1 MMAKKDRFP
10 PGYSASFAPHYES
23 EGSGSSGRID
33 STEDSCAPMRKW
45 IDLNSASRDGFAVPI
60 QIIPV
65 SKLSS
70 FERKSLVLRLTS
82 ELDQIRLL
90 QNKVESQKK
99 KPVNAVAKS
108 SSSDIL
114 SCNNAQQKGLQV
126 GNVKK
131 PSGLGSGPGKKGRGW
146 NRGITGRF
154 ESANQNTRVNANAG
168 LLKQCES
175 LLKKLMSQ
183 QYAWVFN
190 TPVDVVKLDIPDYF
204 DVIKNPMDLGTIK
217 SKLTSGKY
225 SSPLEFLADVRLTF
239 TNAKTYNP
247 PGTDVHIMADTL
259 SQFFELR
266 WKAIEKKLVV
276 STSQSLPEKSGIL
289 EETEI
294 AKPLAPSKKRK
305 LSPRLHEAMQEPIKR
320 KMTDEEKYKL
330 SSELEDFL
338 GDLPDSIID
347 LLRAQTSNRGDGGED
362 EIEIDIDDLSD
373 DTLFTLRKLLDDHS
387 QEKQKNLA
395 KSEACEIELPNVS
408 GLSNSSLQIDKGI
421 DPIDED
427 VDVGGNEAPVT
438 SYPPVLIDKD
448 IGGRAEEC
456 NEAGPDSDRGS
467 ECSKG
472 SSAVKQ
478 VKDDIGQTADSHKK
492 GDIDEV
498 VGGHPSVSG
507 LDQLEQ
513 GSQLKPYSSDSDGQ
527 LDGES
532 GQTERQVSPDKQYR
546 AALLKNRFAD
556 TILKAREK
564 TLSQVGYIWLHLK
577 SFASINLHS
586 VCHMIVLS
594 YTCQDDKADPDK
606 LRREREELEMH
617 KKREKARLQAEARAA
632 EDARRRAE
640 AEAAAE
646 AKRRRELEREA
657 AREALLKMEKTVEI
671 NENSRFLED
680 LEMLRAA
687 PTEQLPSSVDES
699 SPDNSQDGFGNF
711 NFGGSNPL
719 EQLGL
724 YMKVD
729 EEEEEGE
736 PPSIPNVMDDVEE
749 GEID

>member
-10 PGYSASFAPHYES
+10 PGYSSSFAPHYES

-33 STEDSCAPMRKW
+33 SAEDCSALTRKW

-60 QIIPV
+60 QVIPL

-70 FERKSLVLRLTS
+70 YERKSLVLRLTS
-82 ELDQIRLL
+82 ELEQIRIL
-90 QNKVESQKK
+90 QNKVESQKRRTAI
-99 KPVNAVAKS
+99 AVTKS

-114 SCNNAQQKGLQV
+114 SCSNAQQKGLQA

-131 PSGLGSGPGKKGRGW
+131 SSVLGSGPGKKARGW

-154 ESANQNTRVNANAG
+154 ESAHTGVNANAG
-168 LLKQCES
+168 LLKQCDS

-190 TPVDVVKLDIPDYF
+190 TPVDVVKLNIPDYF

-217 SKLTSGKY
+217 SKLASGKY
-225 SSPLEFLADVRLTF
+225 PSPLDFLADVRLTF

-247 PGTDVHIMADTL
+247 PGTDVHIMADTM

-266 WKAIEKKLVV
+266 WKTIEKKLLG
-276 STSQSLPEKSGIL
+276 STSQSLPGKSGIL

-294 AKPLAPSKKRK
+294 TKPLPPSKKRK
-305 LSPRLHEAMQEPIKR
+305 LSPTVGEVMQEPTKH
-320 KMTDEEKYKL
+320 KMTDEEKHKL
-330 SSELEDFL
+330 SSELEDLL
-338 GDLPDSIID
+338 GDLPDSIVD
-347 LLRAQTSNRGDGGED
+347 FLRAQTSNGGNGGED

-373 DTLFTLRKLLDDHS
+373 DTLFTLRKLLDDHL
-387 QEKQKNLA
+387 QEKQKNHA

-408 GLSNSSLQIDKGI
+408 GLSNSSLRVEKGN
-421 DPIDED
+421 DPTDED
-427 VDVGGNEAPVT
+427 VDIGGNEAPVT
-438 SYPPVLIDKD
+438 SYPPVQIDKD
-448 IGGRAEEC
+448 AGGRAEEC

-467 ECSKG
+467 ECSKD

-478 VKDDIGQTADSHKK
+478 VQDDIGQTVDSEKK
-492 GDIDEV
+492 GDADEL
-498 VGGHPSVSG
+498 VGGHASVSG

-513 GSQLKPYSSDSDGQ
+513 GSQLRPYSSDSDGQ

-532 GQTERQVSPDKQYR
+532 AQAERQVSPDKLYR

-564 TLSQVGYIWLHLK
+564 TL
-577 SFASINLHS
+577 N
-586 VCHMIVLS
+586 
-594 YTCQDDKADPDK
+594 QDDKADPEL

-617 KKREKARLQAEARAA
+617 KRREKARLQAEARAA
-632 EDARRRAE
+632 EDARKRAE

-680 LEMLRAA
+680 LEMLRAVA
-687 PTEQLPSSVDES
+687 PEQLPSSVDET
-699 SPDNSQDGFGNF
+699 SPDHSPDGFGSF
-711 NFGGSNPL
+711 KFGGSNPL

-724 YMKVD
+724 YMKADD
-729 EEEEEGE
+729 EEEEAD
-736 PPSIPNVMDDVEE
+736 PPSIPNAVGDVEE

>member
-33 STEDSCAPMRKW
+33 SAEDSSVPMRKL

-60 QIIPV
+60 QIIPL

-82 ELDQIRLL
+82 ELEQIRFL
-90 QNKVESQKK
+90 QNKVDSQKK
-99 KPVNAVAKS
+99 KSVTAVTKS

-114 SCNNAQQKGLQV
+114 SCNNPQQKAPQV

-131 PSGLGSGPGKKGRGW
+131 TSGSSGPGKKGRGW

-154 ESANQNTRVNANAG
+154 ESANQNGRVNANAG

-183 QYAWVFN
+183 QFAWVFN
-190 TPVDVVKLDIPDYF
+190 TPVDVVKLNIPDYF

-217 SKLTSGKY
+217 SKLTAGKY
-225 SSPLEFLADVRLTF
+225 SSPLDFLADVRLTF

-247 PGTDVHIMADTL
+247 PGTDVHIMAETM

-266 WKAIEKKLVV
+266 WKSMEKKLVQ
-276 STSQSLPEKSGIL
+276 STSQSLLEKSGTV

-294 AKPLAPSKKRK
+294 PKSSAPAKKRK
-305 LSPRLHEAMQEPIKR
+305 LSPAVREPVQEPIKR
-320 KMTDEEKYKL
+320 KMSDEEKHKL
-330 SSELEDFL
+330 STELEDL
-338 GDLPDSIID
+338 LADLPESIID
-347 LLRAQTSNRGDGGED
+347 FLRAQTSNGGDGGED

-373 DTLFTLRKLLDDHS
+373 DTLFTLRKLLDDHL
-387 QEKQKNLA
+387 QEKQKNLL

-408 GLSNSSLQIDKGI
+408 GLSNSSLQVDKGNN
-421 DPIDED
+421 PIDED
-427 VDVGGNEAPVT
+427 VDIGGNEAPVT

-448 IGGRAEEC
+448 AGGRAEEC
-456 NEAGPDSDRGS
+456 NEPGPDSDRGS
-467 ECSKG
+467 ECSRG
-472 SSAVKQ
+472 SSAAKLVQ
-478 VKDDIGQTADSHKK
+478 DDNGQTGDADKE
-492 GDIDEV
+492 GDTGELAD
-498 VGGHPSVSG
+498 GNPSVSG

-513 GSQLKPYSSDSDGQ
+513 GSQQKPYSSDSDGQ
-527 LDGES
+527 PDGEIA
-532 GQTERQVSPDKQYR
+532 QNERQVSPDKLYR
-546 AALLKNRFAD
+546 AAFLKERFLD

-564 TLSQVGYIWLHLK
+564 TLSQ
-577 SFASINLHS
+577 
-586 VCHMIVLS
+586 
-594 YTCQDDKADPDK
+594 DDKADPEK

-617 KKREKARLQAEARAA
+617 RKREKARLQAEARAA
-632 EDARRRAE
+632 EDARKRAE

-687 PTEQLPSSVDES
+687 GPEQLPSSVEET
-699 SPDNSQDGFGNF
+699 SPAHSQDGFGSF
-711 NFGGSNPL
+711 KFGGSNPL

-729 EEEEEGE
+729 EDEEEGDL
-736 PPSIPNVMDDVEE
+736 PSIPNVVHDVEE

>member
-10 PGYSASFAPHYES
+10 PGYSATFAPHYES

-131 PSGLGSGPGKKGRGW
+131 PSGLGTGPGKKGRGW

-266 WKAIEKKLVV
+266 WKAIEKKL
-276 STSQSLPEKSGIL
+276 
-289 EETEI
+289 
-294 AKPLAPSKKRK
+294 PLAPSKKRK

-395 KSEACEIELPNVS
+395 KSEACEIE
-408 GLSNSSLQIDKGI
+408 
-421 DPIDED
+421 D

-456 NEAGPDSDRGS
+456 NEASEQSGSLSRKNGKKQGRIEERLNFYDSFFVLFTGFCIIGKL
-467 ECSKG
+467 EMVNLAVLNICH
-472 SSAVKQ
+472 SS
-478 VKDDIGQTADSHKK
+478 S
-492 GDIDEV
+492 
-498 VGGHPSVSG
+498 
-507 LDQLEQ
+507 
-513 GSQLKPYSSDSDGQ
+513 
-527 LDGES
+527 
-532 GQTERQVSPDKQYR
+532 RQVSPDKQYR

-564 TLSQVGYIWLHLK
+564 TLS
-577 SFASINLHS
+577 
-586 VCHMIVLS
+586 
-594 YTCQDDKADPDK
+594 QDDKADPDK

-632 EDARRRAE
+632 EDARRQAE

-646 AKRRRELEREA
+646 ARRRRELEREA